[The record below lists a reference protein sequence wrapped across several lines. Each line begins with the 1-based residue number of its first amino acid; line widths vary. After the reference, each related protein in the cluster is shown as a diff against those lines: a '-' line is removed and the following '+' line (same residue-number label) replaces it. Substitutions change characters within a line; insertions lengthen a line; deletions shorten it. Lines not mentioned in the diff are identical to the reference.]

1 VAVQGC
7 TGWRQE
13 GSRNCHEF
21 AEQNVTTA
29 FDYAQKLVR
38 AKDPE
43 ALLAFYGDFMNAQMR
58 MFREHS
64 TTVGDIASGGI
75 LLSAWYR
82 PNRGHSGSI

>member
-21 AEQNVTTA
+21 AEQNVATA
-29 FDYAQKLVR
+29 LDYAQKLMR

-43 ALLAFYGDFMNAQMR
+43 ALLALYGDFMNVQMR